1 MQLLNMLA
9 AMSPG
14 RLLMVVLPWMVTI
27 CRLEMHKRR
36 GTFGTQLQ
44 IHRLKVLTFAGEE
57 FPDEQR

>member
-9 AMSPG
+9 AMNPG
-14 RLLMVVLPWMVTI
+14 RLLMVVLPCMVTM
-27 CRLEMHKRR
+27 CRLEMHKRQ
-36 GTFGTQLQ
+36 GTFSTQLL

>member
-1 MQLLNMLA
+1 MQLLSMLA
-9 AMSPG
+9 AMNPG

-27 CRLEMHKRR
+27 CRLEMHKGQ
-36 GTFGTQLQ
+36 GTFGTQLL